1 MRKKIELPSFGPGP
15 VTPSQEAECERK
27 WQEYLNQLKEDE
39 NFGVPEED
47 KAGFEEMLKKME
59 SERQEDERRKR
70 QELTAGNVP
79 AGMIASVMDQ
89 IMRPML
95 ESMSGMMQRMSEAVE
110 HIATSQDVMR
120 NRLEALEKQVRLDTP
135 VTDRQAKYLTD
146 AAKRRARELLDKRGV
161 DDRKAVTKVAGI
173 IRKSVLA
180 KYGIGAMREVPRCEY
195 SVAMNMMETWNEVLT
210 VMDAV
215 KEARERKE
223 AEKHE

>member
-1 MRKKIELPSFGPGP
+1 MMKEIELPSFGPGP
-15 VTPSQEAECERK
+15 ITPSQEAECERK
-27 WQEYLNQLKEDE
+27 WQEYLDQQ
-39 NFGVPEED
+39 NFCVPEED

-70 QELTAGNVP
+70 QELTAVP

-195 SVAMNMMETWNEVLT
+195 AVAMNMMETWNEVLT